1 MLRTGK
7 SVYLVTA
14 CTAKQHAYECEKEGG
29 HCTKYFMALAIQNKI
44 TFKDIETQLVASVVK
59 ETKGLQTPEIHL
71 YGQARPKDKVRDIL
85 GSVKRALIVAPVS
98 NLPGVTVDVKK
109 LMQWV
114 PMVTHDDCKLTVLY
128 MNGEDLLPKSKIKP
142 LAATPE
148 RVRYYIERLMRS
160 KESVALFICSH
171 GRSGEEGEG
180 VVLEPDGLENETKCL
195 TDNHLKNMVLRYLID
210 PATDRVVNAFIMLDT
225 CFSGGLSVRDDCDDF
240 ERKLLK
246 AEHAW
251 ELQSDGRFMA
261 VWTNAFSSDEEFL
274 QQNSEDWEA
283 DRIIWQRR
291 LDSFGSFRPLIAPPP
306 RYDELESFS
315 EETERLPPYVPNA
328 RGGDD
333 GSPVSATNRLY
344 PVVDDLPTAP
354 SQELVGKAGP
364 SVPDVEPVVKAV
376 PTASSS
382 VPDVAPGAPAAE
394 AGAEEGDQ
402 PPPNALVAVQPA
414 QDFSLKGL
422 MELLSTVLW
431 ALSLVAGILK
441 QHSQKIWTWVVAL
454 SPSLMRA
461 FDWCLKRDWT
471 WIKSIVEGALLISKG
486 YLIMIMCSFI
496 CAFFMLMRRFSEYQ
510 HKVLMISILNTA
522 SFFLIRHLA
531 DPLMACENFDLNDKR
546 VLGASL
552 FAVSVGALFWVGV
565 STRQLTKK
573 DRLKG
578 ASPTV
583 PGLLQIFFL
592 SVHMVGLPM
601 LPHEIKLKSGP
612 VLLYQPLNGTNTCE
626 LRFKNAVVFNASA
639 QTGHF
644 LIEDRVYAAGCN
656 YSVFLSVLNNWTGK
670 DASQVSEVILQ
681 GERLDFGDSFQ
692 KKYVHRMLEFNRT
705 LDEFADE
712 VENAQFAA
720 FVFQLSDPEHN
731 LDVPAASSFWGSV
744 ERHAGHYYDVIE
756 FCESMLRIY

>member
-1 MLRTGK
+1 MSRTGK

-14 CTAKQHAYECEKEGG
+14 CTAKQHAYESEKDGG
-29 HCTKYFMALAIQNKI
+29 HCTKSFMTLTIQHKI
-44 TFKDIETQLVASVVK
+44 TFQDIERHLIASVVQQ
-59 ETKGLQTPEIHL
+59 TTGLQTPEIHL
-71 YGQARPKDKVRDIL
+71 FGQARPYDKVRDIL

-98 NLPGVTVDVKK
+98 DLPGVTVDVQQ

-114 PMVTHDDCKLTVLY
+114 PMVTHDNCKLTVLY
-128 MNGEDLLPKSKIKP
+128 KNGENLLPKSKIKP

-148 RVRYYIERLMRS
+148 RIRYYIERLMRS

-180 VVLEPDGLENETKCL
+180 IVLDPDGLQDETKCL
-195 TDNHLKNMVLRYLID
+195 MDINIKNMVLRFLMS
-210 PATDRVVNAFIMLDT
+210 PATDRVVNAFIMLDI
-225 CFSGGLSVRDDCDDF
+225 CFSGGLSVRDDCDNF
-240 ERKLLK
+240 ERQLLK
-246 AEHAW
+246 APQAW
-251 ELQSDGRFMA
+251 ELQSDGRYMP

-274 QQNSEDWEA
+274 EQNSEDWEA

-291 LDSFGSFRPLIAPPP
+291 LDSFGSMRPDIAPPP

-315 EETERLPPYVPNA
+315 EERLPPYVPNA
-328 RGGDD
+328 RGGDG

-344 PVVDDLPTAP
+344 PVVDYLPTAP
-354 SQELVGKAGP
+354 SQELIGKA
-364 SVPDVEPVVKAV
+364 VPDVQRVVTAV
-376 PTASSS
+376 ATASSS
-382 VPDVAPGAPAAE
+382 VPDVAPGAPTAE
-394 AGAEEGDQ
+394 AGAEEG
-402 PPPNALVAVQPA
+402 VQPA

-471 WIKSIVEGALLISKG
+471 SIKSIVEGALLISKG

-601 LPHEIKLKSGP
+601 LPHEIKLKSGA

-639 QTGHF
+639 ETGHS

-712 VENAQFAA
+712 VENAQFTGS
-720 FVFQLSDPEHN
+720 VFQLSDPEHN

-756 FCESMLRIY
+756 FFESMFRIY